1 MDSEVDHALGKG
13 AVQFLGPKRFAA
25 NVSERPILYAVAIGP
40 HSNDV
45 DRILV
50 PPVRSAQGRRH
61 HMRLNQC
68 QWRSSGAAAQGT
80 GERSEEHTSELQSL
94 MRLSYAV
101 LCLKKKKIT
110 LTLMT
115 YTLNN

>member
-1 MDSEVDHALGKG
+1 MRSSVWSSDVCSSDLDNLFGPDGFYVLHAMDSEVDHALGKG

-68 QWRSSGAAAQGT
+68 QWRSSGAQAQGT
-80 GERSEEHTSELQSL
+80 GER
-94 MRLSYAV
+94 RIV
-101 LCLKKKKIT
+101 KI
-110 LTLMT
+110 
-115 YTLNN
+115 

>member
-25 NVSERPILYAVAIGP
+25 NVCERPILYAVAIGP

-68 QWRSSGAAAQGT
+68 HWRSSGDQAQGT
-80 GERSEEHTSELQSL
+80 GEWRIAIMGHIVTRKSVVWGKS
-94 MRLSYAV
+94 V
-101 LCLKKKKIT
+101 
-110 LTLMT
+110 
-115 YTLNN
+115 

>member
-13 AVQFLGPKRFAA
+13 AVQFLGPKCFAA

-50 PPVRSAQGRRH
+50 PPVSSAQGRRH

-68 QWRSSGAAAQGT
+68 QWRSSGAQAQGT
-80 GERSEEHTSELQSL
+80 GARRIVILGSSDEHTSALHSL
-94 MRLSYAV
+94 MRISYSV
-101 LCLKKKKIT
+101 FGL
-110 LTLMT
+110 
-115 YTLNN
+115 